1 MYFLIR
7 RTQSNLHSQITHPLH
22 SAAPFKATVGSQGLR
37 VPLDSSV
44 DAGAVV
50 EALFGLGKP
59 PVKRKEAPVT
69 TKTGNKKQQKVK
81 RRKN

>member
-1 MYFLIR
+1 M
-7 RTQSNLHSQITHPLH
+7 
-22 SAAPFKATVGSQGLR
+22 
-37 VPLDSSV
+37 PLDSSV

-81 RRKN
+81 RKKN